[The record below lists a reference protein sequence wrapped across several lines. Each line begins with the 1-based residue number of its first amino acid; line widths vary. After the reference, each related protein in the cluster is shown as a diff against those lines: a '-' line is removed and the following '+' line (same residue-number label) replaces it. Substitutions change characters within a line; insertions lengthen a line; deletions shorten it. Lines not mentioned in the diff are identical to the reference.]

1 MRFFRLSQL
10 SYLQECVA
18 HQQHTRQ
25 LQRGRRAHHS
35 NIHVARPQT
44 LLMRKD
50 ILSEEV
56 TRFYIAETVLALES
70 IHRRHY
76 IHRCGFSPL
85 QARSVRQRAPHLLVN
100 LFTGATTSTGVA
112 CCPCRHDRCGGVHRM
127 CLCTC
132 CRGPRSVLL
141 QGARAPASS
150 WLDVPAERCMDLQPG
165 RKQRGHMRLSQLRSR
180 LKLWLQL

>member
-1 MRFFRLSQL
+1 MVCVSRIGSISYAIVCKYSHFLLLLRFFGLSQL

-25 LQRGRRAHHS
+25 LQLGRRAHHS

-76 IHRCGFSPL
+76 IHRCGISPL
-85 QARSVRQRAPHLLVN
+85 QAQSVRQRAPHLLVSFSQAP
-100 LFTGATTSTGVA
+100 LHPQVWPAALAGTIGVA
-112 CCPCRHDRCGGVHRM
+112 ACTACACAPAAGGHA
-127 CLCTC
+127 LFC
-132 CRGPRSVLL
+132 CRAHALPR
-141 QGARAPASS
+141 RPPWAS
-150 WLDVPAERCMDLQPG
+150 W
-165 RKQRGHMRLSQLRSR
+165 
-180 LKLWLQL
+180 